1 MKEFIDLSILK
12 GVKRLVLISGSL
24 VDVGDGPMM
33 ARVSKYITSLGVEYA
48 VLRPSWFMGMFFELV
63 LLKLEEV
70 LTTIRELL
78 GASTCG

>member
-1 MKEFIDLSILK
+1 MKELIDLSILQ

-33 ARVSKYITSLGVEYA
+33 ARVSKYISSLGVEYA
-48 VLRPSWFMGMFFELV
+48 VLRPSWFMGMFFVFV
-63 LLKLEEV
+63 LFKFGDI
-70 LTTIRELL
+70 LTIIRELL